1 MNNLT
6 NFQKDKE
13 VLFEKWP
20 IMAKKW
26 PTMAKNLPK
35 DLYCPK
41 MATFLG
47 GLFSQLV
54 YSSAPSS
61 SLGRELLRHRH
72 SSFFSSHYLVGR

>member
-1 MNNLT
+1 MSSLT
-6 NFQKDKE
+6 NFQKDKQ

-47 GLFSQLV
+47 GVCFLNLFTPQRHLPLWGG
-54 YSSAPSS
+54 SS
-61 SLGRELLRHRH
+61 
-72 SSFFSSHYLVGR
+72 